1 MCVSLELRFTKRPKT
16 KTKNK
21 RRGEADIQ
29 RQRIPEN
36 WSLVSL
42 TGSCTRTS
50 CCSQCWCPCRL
61 SQSRGWYTLQLV
73 SMSDQCSV
81 VSCATGVCVG
91 SMFSGVLCNW
101 CLCRINVQWCPVQL
115 VSVSDQ
121 CSVVPCATGVCVG
134 SVFSGALCN
143 WCLCRIN
150 VQWCP
155 VQLVSVSD
163 QCSVVPCAT
172 GVCVGSMFS
181 GALCNWCLCRIN
193 ADVPCNWCPCLIIA
207 GALSD
212 QCCCPFRVI
221 AGARFGSMLLPVSD
235 QCCCPCPVQLVPVS
249 DQCSVVSCATSVH
262 VGSML
267 VPVSDQGWCPFRII
281 AGARFGS
288 VLLPVSRATGAR
300 VGSMFSGVLCN

>member
-121 CSVVPCATGVCVG
+121 CSVVSCGTGVCVG

-172 GVCVGSMFS
+172 GVCVGSTLMS
-181 GALCNWCLCRIN
+181 RATGARVGSLL
-193 ADVPCNWCPCLIIA
+193 V
-207 GALSD
+207 
-212 QCCCPFRVI
+212 PFRVN
-221 AGARFGSMLLPVSD
+221 AAARFGSMLLPVSGH
-235 QCCCPCPVQLVPVS
+235 C
-249 DQCSVVSCATSVH
+249 
-262 VGSML
+262 
-267 VPVSDQGWCPFRII
+267 WCPFRIN
-281 AGARFGS
+281 AAARFGS